1 MSDWI
6 PIDAATD
13 FSDSAYHEIDA
24 ATKTISK
31 ITDQTIVAGE
41 NLSQFIKF
49 QIPRYYD
56 GIDLAQ
62 KEINI
67 IYLSPD
73 KYSDINEAVN
83 KEYNDEYIRFGWLVP
98 YAACSEEG
106 ALTFA
111 VEFVG
116 SEYCLKTQT
125 AEIKVKSSLDGS
137 NAVPEPTEQSW
148 YVILQ
153 EQVSRTLDR
162 ASMILDSLGSPTTA
176 QTSAEM
182 EDETAVYVYTG
193 ENGSEAGYR
202 YGYWYYHDGTSWR
215 EGGVY
220 ASTALLVDTTLS
232 VSGRAADSAAVGTA
246 LNEKVTAVTGKG
258 LSSND
263 YTNEDKE
270 AVETAAAITNAESAG
285 SGKALTA
292 KTITDGKV
300 IDWQFKFIPISGDTD
315 TGAAV
320 IGKENV
326 ELNGQLL
333 ASSSTGLNA
342 VAEGISTTAQGNGCH
357 AEGTGTIASHSNA
370 HAEGIGTQAI
380 ANASHAEGTNTVA
393 SSDYAHAEGSGTR
406 ATANSAHAEGG
417 GTTVSGEYA
426 HAEGS
431 GSTASNSAAHAEG
444 SGTQATAN
452 SAHAEGGG
460 TQARSYAAHAEGGGT
475 IASGQCAHAEGGGT
489 IASGETAHAE
499 GGVTTASGARSH
511 AEGGSTTAVGVAS
524 HTEGLYTYAK
534 NAYQHV
540 GGMYNEYDP
549 STANSDQIGTYA
561 EIIGNGTSDTQ
572 RSNARTL
579 DWQGNEALA
588 GGLTLGMGTS
598 DEITITPVQLKALLA
613 LLQ

>member
-6 PIDAATD
+6 PIEAATD
-13 FSDSAYHEIDA
+13 FSDDAYHEIDA

-31 ITDQTIVAGE
+31 ITDQTIVEGE

-49 QIPRYYD
+49 QISRYYD

-67 IYLSPD
+67 IYLSPN

-98 YAACSEEG
+98 YAACSVEG
-106 ALTFA
+106 TLTFA
-111 VEFVG
+111 IEFVG
-116 SEYCLKTQT
+116 DDYCLKTQP
-125 AEIKVKSSLDGS
+125 AEIKVKNSLDGS

-162 ASMILDSLGSPTTA
+162 ASTVLDSLGKPTTA
-176 QTSAEM
+176 QTPSDM
-182 EDETAVYVYTG
+182 EDESAVYVYTG
-193 ENGSEAGYR
+193 EDGNGYR

-232 VSGRAADSAAVGTA
+232 VSGRAADAAAVSTA
-246 LNEKVTAVTGKG
+246 LNGKVTAVTGKG
-258 LSSND
+258 LSTND

-292 KTITDGKV
+292 KTITNNKV
-300 IDWQFKFIPISGDTD
+300 VDWEFKFLPISGNAD

-326 ELNGQLL
+326 ELNGRLL

-342 VAEGISTTAQGNGCH
+342 VAEGISTTASNNAAH
-357 AEGTGTIASHSNA
+357 AEGTGTIANHPNA
-370 HAEGIGTQAI
+370 HAEGLGTQAI
-380 ANASHAEGTNTVA
+380 ANATHAEGTSTVA
-393 SSDYAHAEGSGTR
+393 SGDYAHAEGAGVQASGY
-406 ATANSAHAEGG
+406 AAHAEGG

-431 GSTASNSAAHAEG
+431 GSTASNNAAHAEG

-460 TQARSYAAHAEGGGT
+460 AQATAYAAHAEGGGT

-489 IASGETAHAE
+489 
-499 GGVTTASGARSH
+499 TASGAWSH
-511 AEGGSTTAVGVAS
+511 AEGGSTCANGQGS
-524 HTEGLYTYAK
+524 HAEGTGTYAK

-540 GGMYNEYDP
+540 GGKYNVHDP
-549 STANSDQIGTYA
+549 SRANSDQIGTYA

-598 DEITITPVQLKALLA
+598 DEITISAAQLRALLA

>member
-41 NLSQFIKF
+41 NLSQLIKF
-49 QIPRYYD
+49 QITRYYD

-83 KEYNDEYIRFGWLVP
+83 KEYNDEYVRFGWLVP
-98 YAACSEEG
+98 YAACPVEG
-106 ALTFA
+106 TLTFA
-111 VEFVG
+111 IEFVG
-116 SEYCLKTQT
+116 NDYCLKTQAT
-125 AEIKVKSSLDGS
+125 ETKVKNSLDGS

-220 ASTALLVDTTLS
+220 ASTALLVDATLS
-232 VSGRAADSAAVGTA
+232 VSGRAADAAAVGTE
-246 LNEKVTAVTGKG
+246 LSGKVNAVTGKG
-258 LSSND
+258 LSTND
-263 YTNEDKE
+263 YSNEDKK

-357 AEGTGTIASHSNA
+357 AEGTGTIANHPNA
-370 HAEGIGTQAI
+370 HAEGLGSQAI
-380 ANASHAEGTNTVA
+380 CNAAHAEGFNTVA

-406 ATANSAHAEGG
+406 ATGYAAHAEGG
-417 GTTVSGEYA
+417 GTTVYGEYA

-431 GSTASNSAAHAEG
+431 GSTASNNAAHAEG

-460 TQARSYAAHAEGGGT
+460 AQARAYAAHAEGGGT
-475 IASGQCAHAEGGGT
+475 TASGECAHAEGGGT
-489 IASGETAHAE
+489 
-499 GGVTTASGARSH
+499 TASGAWSH
-511 AEGGSTTAVGVAS
+511 AEGGSTYAIGPGS
-524 HTEGLYTYAK
+524 HAEGTGTYAK

-540 GGMYNEYDP
+540 GGKFNVHDP
-549 STANSDQIGTYA
+549 STANSEQIGTYA
-561 EIIGNGTSDTQ
+561 EIIGNGISDTQ

-588 GGLTLGMGTS
+588 GSLTLGMGTN
-598 DEITITPVQLKALLA
+598 DEITISAAQLRALLA

>member
-6 PIDAATD
+6 PIEAATD
-13 FSDSAYHEIDA
+13 FSDDAYHEIDA
-24 ATKTISK
+24 DTKTISK
-31 ITDQTIVAGE
+31 ITDQTIVEGE

-106 ALTFA
+106 TLTFA
-111 VEFVG
+111 IEFVG
-116 SEYCLKTQT
+116 NDYCLKTQA
-125 AEIKVKSSLDGS
+125 AEIKVKNSLDGS

-162 ASMILDSLGSPTTA
+162 ASTVLDSLGKPTTA
-176 QTSAEM
+176 QTPSDM
-182 EDETAVYVYTG
+182 EDESTVYVYTG
-193 ENGSEAGYR
+193 EDGNGYR

-246 LNEKVTAVTGKG
+246 LNGKVTAVTGKG

-300 IDWQFKFIPISGDTD
+300 IDWQFKFIPIYGNAD
-315 TGAAV
+315 TGASV

-326 ELNGQLL
+326 ELNGRLL

-342 VAEGISTTAQGNGCH
+342 VAEGISTTASNNAAH
-357 AEGTGTIASHSNA
+357 AEGTGTIANHPNA
-370 HAEGIGTQAI
+370 HAEGLGTQAI
-380 ANASHAEGTNTVA
+380 ANATHAEGFNTVA
-393 SSDYAHAEGSGTR
+393 SGDNAHAEGAGVQSSGH
-406 ATANSAHAEGG
+406 AAHAEGG

-431 GSTASNSAAHAEG
+431 GSTASNNAAHAEG

-460 TQARSYAAHAEGGGT
+460 AQATAYAAHAEGGGT

-489 IASGETAHAE
+489 
-499 GGVTTASGARSH
+499 TASGAWSH
-511 AEGGSTTAVGVAS
+511 AEGGSTCAIGQGS
-524 HTEGLYTYAK
+524 HAEGTGTYAK

-540 GGMYNEYDP
+540 GGKFNMHDP
-549 STANSDQIGTYA
+549 SRANSDQIGTYA

-598 DEITITPVQLKALLA
+598 DEITISAAQLRALLA
-613 LLQ
+613 LLP

>member
-6 PIDAATD
+6 PIEAATD
-13 FSDSAYHEIDA
+13 FSDDAYHEIDA

-31 ITDQTIVAGE
+31 VTDQTIVAGE
-41 NLSQFIKF
+41 NLSQLIKF

-106 ALTFA
+106 TLTFA

-125 AEIKVKSSLDGS
+125 AETKVKSSLDGS

-153 EQVSRTLDR
+153 DKVSKTLDR
-162 ASMILDSLGSPTTA
+162 VSMILDSLGSPTTA
-176 QTSAEM
+176 KTSAEM

-220 ASTALLVDTTLS
+220 ASTALLVDRTFS
-232 VSGRAADSAAVGTA
+232 VPGRAADAAAVGTA
-246 LNEKVTAVTGKG
+246 LNGKVTAVTGKG
-258 LSSND
+258 LSTND
-263 YTNEDKE
+263 YSNEDKE

-320 IGKENV
+320 IGKESV
-326 ELNGQLL
+326 ELNGRLL
-333 ASSSTGLNA
+333 ASSSTGINA

-357 AEGTGTIASHSNA
+357 AEGTGTIANHPNA
-370 HAEGIGTQAI
+370 HAEGLGSQAI
-380 ANASHAEGTNTVA
+380 SNAAHAEGTNTVA
-393 SSDYAHAEGSGTR
+393 SNDYAHAEGSGTR
-406 ATANSAHAEGG
+406 ATGYAAHAEGG

-431 GSTASNSAAHAEG
+431 GSTASNNAAHAEG

-460 TQARSYAAHAEGGGT
+460 AQARAYAAHAEGGGT
-475 IASGQCAHAEGGGT
+475 TASGECAHAEGGGT
-489 IASGETAHAE
+489 
-499 GGVTTASGARSH
+499 TASGAWSH
-511 AEGGSTTAVGVAS
+511 AEGGSTCAIGPGS
-524 HTEGLYTYAK
+524 HAEGTGTYAK

-540 GGMYNEYDP
+540 GGKFNVHDP
-549 STANSDQIGTYA
+549 STTNSEQIGTYA

-588 GGLTLGMGTS
+588 GSLTLGMGTN
-598 DEITITPVQLKALLA
+598 DEITISAAQLRALLA

>member
-6 PIDAATD
+6 QIDAATD
-13 FSDSAYHEIDA
+13 FSDDAYHEIDA

-162 ASMILDSLGSPTTA
+162 ASTVLDSLGKPTTA
-176 QTSAEM
+176 QTPSDM
-182 EDETAVYVYTG
+182 EDESAVYVYTG
-193 ENGSEAGYR
+193 EDGNGYR

-215 EGGVY
+215 EGGLY

-232 VSGRAADSAAVGTA
+232 VSGRAADAAAVGTE
-246 LNEKVTAVTGKG
+246 LSGKVNAVTGKG
-258 LSSND
+258 LSTND
-263 YTNEDKE
+263 YSNEDKE

-326 ELNGQLL
+326 ELNGRLL
-333 ASSSTGLNA
+333 ASSSTGLNS

-370 HAEGIGTQAI
+370 HAEGLGTQAI
-380 ANASHAEGTNTVA
+380 ANAAHAEGFNTVA
-393 SSDYAHAEGSGTR
+393 SSDYAHAEGAGTR
-406 ATANSAHAEGG
+406 ATGYAAHAEGG

-431 GSTASNSAAHAEG
+431 GSTASNNAAHAEG

-460 TQARSYAAHAEGGGT
+460 AQARAYAAHAEGGGT
-475 IASGQCAHAEGGGT
+475 TASGECAHAEGGGT
-489 IASGETAHAE
+489 
-499 GGVTTASGARSH
+499 TASGAWSH
-511 AEGGSTTAVGVAS
+511 AEGGSTCAIGPGS
-524 HTEGLYTYAK
+524 HAEGTGTYAK

-540 GGMYNEYDP
+540 GGKFNVHDP
-549 STANSDQIGTYA
+549 STANSEQIGTYA
-561 EIIGNGTSDTQ
+561 EIIGNGISDTQ

-588 GGLTLGMGTS
+588 GSLTLGMGTN
-598 DEITITPVQLKALLA
+598 DEITISAAQLRALLA

>member
-6 PIDAATD
+6 PIEAATD
-13 FSDSAYHEIDA
+13 FSDDAYHEIDA

-31 ITDQTIVAGE
+31 ITDQTIVEGE

-49 QIPRYYD
+49 QTPRYYD

-67 IYLSPD
+67 IYLSPN

-98 YAACSEEG
+98 YAACSVEG
-106 ALTFA
+106 TLTFA
-111 VEFVG
+111 IEFVG
-116 SEYCLKTQT
+116 DDYCLKTQP
-125 AEIKVKSSLDGS
+125 AEIKVKNSLDGS

-162 ASMILDSLGSPTTA
+162 ASTVLDSLGKPTTA
-176 QTSAEM
+176 QTPSDM
-182 EDETAVYVYTG
+182 VDESSVYVYTG
-193 ENGSEAGYR
+193 EDGNGYR
-202 YGYWYYHDGTSWR
+202 YGYWYYHDGTSWH
-215 EGGVY
+215 EGGLY

-232 VSGRAADSAAVGTA
+232 VSGRAADAAAVSTA
-246 LNEKVTAVTGKG
+246 LNGKVTAVTGKG
-258 LSSND
+258 LSTND

-292 KTITDGKV
+292 KTITNNKV
-300 IDWQFKFIPISGDTD
+300 VDWEFKFLPISGNAD

-326 ELNGQLL
+326 ELNGRLL

-342 VAEGISTTAQGNGCH
+342 VAEGISTTASNNAAH
-357 AEGTGTIASHSNA
+357 AEGTGTIANHPNA
-370 HAEGIGTQAI
+370 HAEGLGTQAI
-380 ANASHAEGTNTVA
+380 ANATHAEGTSTVA
-393 SSDYAHAEGSGTR
+393 SGDYAHAEGAGVQASGY
-406 ATANSAHAEGG
+406 AAHAEGG

-431 GSTASNSAAHAEG
+431 GSTASNNAAHAEG

-460 TQARSYAAHAEGGGT
+460 AQATAYAAHAEGGGT

-489 IASGETAHAE
+489 
-499 GGVTTASGARSH
+499 TASGAWSH
-511 AEGGSTTAVGVAS
+511 AEGGSTCANGQGS
-524 HTEGLYTYAK
+524 HAEGTGTYAK

-540 GGMYNEYDP
+540 GGKFNMHDP
-549 STANSDQIGTYA
+549 SRANSDQIGTYA

-598 DEITITPVQLKALLA
+598 DEITISAAQLRALLA

>member
-6 PIDAATD
+6 PIEAATD
-13 FSDSAYHEIDA
+13 FSDDAYHEIDA

-31 ITDQTIVAGE
+31 ITDQTIVEGE

-49 QIPRYYD
+49 QISRYYD

-67 IYLSPD
+67 IYLSPN

-98 YAACSEEG
+98 YAACSVEG
-106 ALTFA
+106 TLTFA
-111 VEFVG
+111 IEFVG
-116 SEYCLKTQT
+116 DDYCLKTQP
-125 AEIKVKSSLDGS
+125 AEIKVKNSLDGS

-162 ASMILDSLGSPTTA
+162 ASTVLDSLGKPTTA
-176 QTSAEM
+176 QTPSDM
-182 EDETAVYVYTG
+182 VDESSVYVYTG
-193 ENGSEAGYR
+193 EDGNGYR
-202 YGYWYYHDGTSWR
+202 YGYWYYHDGTSWH
-215 EGGVY
+215 EGGLY

-232 VSGRAADSAAVGTA
+232 VSGRAADAAAVSTA
-246 LNEKVTAVTGKG
+246 LNGKVTAVTGKG
-258 LSSND
+258 LSTND

-292 KTITDGKV
+292 KTITNNKV
-300 IDWQFKFIPISGDTD
+300 VDWEFKFLPISGNAD

-326 ELNGQLL
+326 ELNGRLL

-342 VAEGISTTAQGNGCH
+342 VAEGISTTASNNAAH
-357 AEGTGTIASHSNA
+357 AEGTGTIANHPNA
-370 HAEGIGTQAI
+370 HAEGLGTQAI
-380 ANASHAEGTNTVA
+380 ANATHAEGTSTVA
-393 SSDYAHAEGSGTR
+393 SGDYAHAEGAGVQASGY
-406 ATANSAHAEGG
+406 AAHAEGG

-431 GSTASNSAAHAEG
+431 GSTASNNAAHAEG

-460 TQARSYAAHAEGGGT
+460 AQATAYAAHAEGGGT

-489 IASGETAHAE
+489 
-499 GGVTTASGARSH
+499 TASGAWSH
-511 AEGGSTTAVGVAS
+511 AEGGSTCANGQGS
-524 HTEGLYTYAK
+524 HAEGTGTYAK

-540 GGMYNEYDP
+540 GGKYNVHDP
-549 STANSDQIGTYA
+549 SRANSDQIGTYA

-598 DEITITPVQLKALLA
+598 DEITISAAQLRALLA

>member
-6 PIDAATD
+6 PIEAATD
-13 FSDSAYHEIDA
+13 FSDDAYHEIDA

-153 EQVSRTLDR
+153 DQVSKTLDR

-176 QTSAEM
+176 KTSAEM

-220 ASTALLVDTTLS
+220 ASTALLVDATLS
-232 VSGRAADSAAVGTA
+232 VSGRAADAAAVGTE
-246 LNEKVTAVTGKG
+246 LSGKVNAVTGKG
-258 LSSND
+258 LSTND
-263 YTNEDKE
+263 YSNEDKK

-326 ELNGQLL
+326 ELNGRLL

-342 VAEGISTTAQGNGCH
+342 VAEGISTTASNNAAH
-357 AEGTGTIASHSNA
+357 AEGTGTIANHPNA
-370 HAEGIGTQAI
+370 HAEGLGTQAI
-380 ANASHAEGTNTVA
+380 ANATHAEGTNTIA
-393 SSDYAHAEGSGTR
+393 SNDYAHAEGAGTR
-406 ATANSAHAEGG
+406 ATGYAAHAEGG
-417 GTTVSGEYA
+417 GTTVTGEYA

-431 GSTASNSAAHAEG
+431 GSTASNNAAHAEG

-460 TQARSYAAHAEGGGT
+460 AQARAYAAHAEGGGT
-475 IASGQCAHAEGGGT
+475 TASGECAHAEGGGT
-489 IASGETAHAE
+489 
-499 GGVTTASGARSH
+499 TASGAWSH
-511 AEGGSTTAVGVAS
+511 AEGGSTCAIGPGS
-524 HTEGLYTYAK
+524 HAEGTGTYAK

-540 GGMYNEYDP
+540 GGKFNVHDP
-549 STANSDQIGTYA
+549 STANSEQIGTYA

-588 GGLTLGMGTS
+588 GSLTLGMGTN
-598 DEITITPVQLKALLA
+598 DEITISAAQLRALLA

>member
-1 MSDWI
+1 
-6 PIDAATD
+6 
-13 FSDSAYHEIDA
+13 
-24 ATKTISK
+24 
-31 ITDQTIVAGE
+31 
-41 NLSQFIKF
+41 
-49 QIPRYYD
+49 
-56 GIDLAQ
+56 
-62 KEINI
+62 
-67 IYLSPD
+67 
-73 KYSDINEAVN
+73 
-83 KEYNDEYIRFGWLVP
+83 
-98 YAACSEEG
+98 
-106 ALTFA
+106 
-111 VEFVG
+111 
-116 SEYCLKTQT
+116 
-125 AEIKVKSSLDGS
+125 
-137 NAVPEPTEQSW
+137 
-148 YVILQ
+148 
-153 EQVSRTLDR
+153 
-162 ASMILDSLGSPTTA
+162 MILDSLGSPTTA
-176 QTSAEM
+176 KTSAEM

-220 ASTALLVDTTLS
+220 ASTALLVDATLS
-232 VSGRAADSAAVGTA
+232 VSGRAADAAAVGTE
-246 LNEKVTAVTGKG
+246 LSGKVNAVTGKG
-258 LSSND
+258 LSTND
-263 YTNEDKE
+263 YSNEDKK

-342 VAEGISTTAQGNGCH
+342 VAEGICTTAQGNGCH
-357 AEGTGTIASHSNA
+357 AEGTGTIANHPNA
-370 HAEGIGTQAI
+370 HAEGLGTQAI
-380 ANASHAEGTNTVA
+380 ANATHAEGTNTIA
-393 SSDYAHAEGSGTR
+393 SNDYAHAEGAGTR
-406 ATANSAHAEGG
+406 ATGYAAHAEGG
-417 GTTVSGEYA
+417 GTTVTGEYA

-431 GSTASNSAAHAEG
+431 GSTASNNAAHAEG

-460 TQARSYAAHAEGGGT
+460 AQARAYAAHAEGGGT
-475 IASGQCAHAEGGGT
+475 IASGECAHAEGGGT
-489 IASGETAHAE
+489 
-499 GGVTTASGARSH
+499 TASGAWSH
-511 AEGGSTTAVGVAS
+511 AEGGSTCAIGPGS
-524 HTEGLYTYAK
+524 HAEGTGTYAK

-540 GGMYNEYDP
+540 GGKFNVHDP
-549 STANSDQIGTYA
+549 STANSEQIGTYA

-588 GGLTLGMGTS
+588 GSLTLGMGTN
-598 DEITITPVQLKALLA
+598 DEITISAAQLRALLA

>member
-13 FSDSAYHEIDA
+13 FSDDAYHEIDA

-31 ITDQTIVAGE
+31 ITDQTIVEGE

-49 QIPRYYD
+49 QTPRYYD

-67 IYLSPD
+67 IYLSPN

-98 YAACSEEG
+98 YAACPVEG
-106 ALTFA
+106 TLTFA
-111 VEFVG
+111 IEFVG
-116 SEYCLKTQT
+116 DDYCLKTQP
-125 AEIKVKSSLDGS
+125 AEIKVKNSLDGS
-137 NAVPEPTEQSW
+137 TAVPEPTEQSW

-153 EQVSRTLDR
+153 EQVSRALDR

-176 QTSAEM
+176 KTSAEM
-182 EDETAVYVYTG
+182 EDEKAVYVYTG

-202 YGYWYYHDGTSWR
+202 YGYWYYHDGTSWH
-215 EGGVY
+215 EGGLY
-220 ASTALLVDTTLS
+220 ASTALLTDTTLS
-232 VSGRAADSAAVGTA
+232 VPGRAADSAAVSTA
-246 LNEKVTAVTGKG
+246 LNGKVTAVAGKG

-357 AEGTGTIASHSNA
+357 AEGTGTIANHPNA
-370 HAEGIGTQAI
+370 HAEGLGSQAI
-380 ANASHAEGTNTVA
+380 CNAAHAEGFNTVA

-406 ATANSAHAEGG
+406 ATGYAAHAEGG
-417 GTTVSGEYA
+417 GTTVYGEYA

-431 GSTASNSAAHAEG
+431 GSTASNNAAHAEG

-460 TQARSYAAHAEGGGT
+460 AQARAYAAHAEGGGT
-475 IASGQCAHAEGGGT
+475 
-489 IASGETAHAE
+489 
-499 GGVTTASGARSH
+499 TASGAWSH
-511 AEGGSTTAVGVAS
+511 AEGGSTYAIGPGS
-524 HTEGLYTYAK
+524 HAEGTGTYAK

-540 GGMYNEYDP
+540 GGKFNVHDP
-549 STANSDQIGTYA
+549 STANSEQIGTYA
-561 EIIGNGTSDTQ
+561 EIIGNGISDTQ

-588 GGLTLGMGTS
+588 GSLTLGMGTN
-598 DEITITPVQLKALLA
+598 DEITISAAQLRALLA

>member
-6 PIDAATD
+6 PIEAATD
-13 FSDSAYHEIDA
+13 FSDDAYYEIDA
-24 ATKTISK
+24 STKTISK
-31 ITDQTIVAGE
+31 ITDQTIVEGE

-111 VEFVG
+111 IEFVG
-116 SEYCLKTQT
+116 NDYCLKTQA
-125 AEIKVKSSLDGS
+125 AEIKVKNSLDGS

-162 ASMILDSLGSPTTA
+162 ASTVLDSLGKPTTA
-176 QTSAEM
+176 QTPSDM
-182 EDETAVYVYTG
+182 EDESAVYVYTG
-193 ENGSEAGYR
+193 EDGNGYR

-215 EGGVY
+215 EGGLY

-232 VSGRAADSAAVGTA
+232 VSGRAADAAAVGTA
-246 LNEKVTAVTGKG
+246 LNGKVTAVTGKG
-258 LSSND
+258 LSTND
-263 YTNEDKE
+263 YSNEDKE
-270 AVETAAAITNAESAG
+270 AVETVAAITNAESAG

-300 IDWQFKFIPISGDTD
+300 IDWQFKFIPISGNAD

-326 ELNGQLL
+326 ELNGRLL

-342 VAEGISTTAQGNGCH
+342 VAEGISTTASNNAAH
-357 AEGTGTIASHSNA
+357 AEGTGTIANHPNA

-380 ANASHAEGTNTVA
+380 ANATHAEGFNTV
-393 SSDYAHAEGSGTR
+393 SSGDYAHAEGAGVQASGY
-406 ATANSAHAEGG
+406 AAHAEGG

-431 GSTASNSAAHAEG
+431 GSTASNNAAHAEG

-460 TQARSYAAHAEGGGT
+460 TQAIVYAAHAEGGGT

-489 IASGETAHAE
+489 
-499 GGVTTASGARSH
+499 TASGAWSH
-511 AEGGSTTAVGVAS
+511 AEGGSTCAIGQGS
-524 HTEGLYTYAK
+524 HAEGTGTYAK

-540 GGMYNEYDP
+540 GGKFNMHDP
-549 STANSDQIGTYA
+549 SRANSDQIGTYA

-588 GGLTLGMGTS
+588 GSLTLGMGTN
-598 DEITITPVQLKALLA
+598 DEITISAAQLRALLA
-613 LLQ
+613 LLP

>member
-13 FSDSAYHEIDA
+13 FSDDAYHEIDA

-41 NLSQFIKF
+41 NLSQLIKF
-49 QIPRYYD
+49 QITRYYD

-83 KEYNDEYIRFGWLVP
+83 KEYNDEYVRFGWLVP
-98 YAACSEEG
+98 YAACPVEG
-106 ALTFA
+106 TLTFA
-111 VEFVG
+111 IEFVG
-116 SEYCLKTQT
+116 NDYCLKTQASET
-125 AEIKVKSSLDGS
+125 KVKNSLDGS

-220 ASTALLVDTTLS
+220 ASTALLVDATLS
-232 VSGRAADSAAVGTA
+232 VSGRAADAAAVGTE
-246 LNEKVTAVTGKG
+246 LSGKVNAVTGKG
-258 LSSND
+258 LSTND
-263 YTNEDKE
+263 YSNEDKK

-357 AEGTGTIASHSNA
+357 AEGTGTIANHANA
-370 HAEGIGTQAI
+370 HAEGLGSQAI
-380 ANASHAEGTNTVA
+380 CNAAHAEGFNTVA

-406 ATANSAHAEGG
+406 ATGYAAHAEGG
-417 GTTVSGEYA
+417 GTTVFGEYA

-431 GSTASNSAAHAEG
+431 GSTASTNAAHAEG
-444 SGTQATAN
+444 SGTQAIAN

-460 TQARSYAAHAEGGGT
+460 T
-475 IASGQCAHAEGGGT
+475 
-489 IASGETAHAE
+489 
-499 GGVTTASGARSH
+499 TASGAWSH
-511 AEGGSTTAVGVAS
+511 AEGGSTCAIGPGS
-524 HTEGLYTYAK
+524 HAEGTGTYAK

-540 GGMYNEYDP
+540 GGKFNVHDP
-549 STANSDQIGTYA
+549 STANSEQIGTYA

-588 GGLTLGMGTS
+588 GSLTLGMGTN
-598 DEITITPVQLKALLA
+598 DEITISAAQLRALLA

>member
-49 QIPRYYD
+49 QILRYYD

-106 ALTFA
+106 TLTFA

-162 ASMILDSLGSPTTA
+162 ASTVLDSLGKPTTA
-176 QTSAEM
+176 QTPSDM
-182 EDETAVYVYTG
+182 EDESAVYVYTG
-193 ENGSEAGYR
+193 EDGNGYR

-326 ELNGQLL
+326 ELNGQSL

-342 VAEGISTTAQGNGCH
+342 LAEGIGTTAQGNGCH

-370 HAEGIGTQAI
+370 HAEGLGTQAI
-380 ANASHAEGTNTVA
+380 ANAAHAEGSTTIA
-393 SSDYAHAEGSGTR
+393 ASDYAHAEGAGTR
-406 ATANSAHAEGG
+406 ATGYAAHAEGG

-426 HAEGS
+426 HVEGS
-431 GSTASNSAAHAEG
+431 GSTASNNAAHAEG

-460 TQARSYAAHAEGGGT
+460 TQARAYAT
-475 IASGQCAHAEGGGT
+475 HAEGGGT
-489 IASGETAHAE
+489 IASGECAHAE
-499 GGVTTASGARSH
+499 GGGTTASGAWSH
-511 AEGGSTTAVGVAS
+511 AEGGSTCAIGPGS
-524 HTEGLYTYAK
+524 HAEGTGTYAK

-540 GGMYNEYDP
+540 GGKFNVHDP
-549 STANSDQIGTYA
+549 STANSEQIGTYA
-561 EIIGNGTSDTQ
+561 EIIGNGISDTQ